1 MEQSSQMNKEIGER
15 IREARQSK
23 NMSQQEL
30 ATKANVSLPHIS
42 EIENGKQ
49 TMKLLT
55 FIRIIEVLQVSADAI
70 LRADVPCV
78 NQIYQSELAEIISDC
93 SPAEI
98 RSLMKIIPELKQTMR
113 SNSVIE

>member
-1 MEQSSQMNKEIGER
+1 MEQSSQINKEIGER
-15 IREARQSK
+15 IREARLSK
-23 NMSQQEL
+23 NMSQQDL

-55 FIRIIEVLQVSADAI
+55 FVRIIEALQVSADAI

-78 NQIYQSELAEIISDC
+78 NQIYQSELAEIISDQ
-93 SPAEI
+93 
-98 RSLMKIIPELKQTMR
+98 IPFQRLFLRMILLHVECR
-113 SNSVIE
+113 NIAH